1 MNVYPITKHEGKH
14 PFEMTNQIHLK
25 NKNKNAMC
33 TFGVP
38 VAALFEVLNGSKFL
52 KLLGH
57 PFCTSLF
64 HGLLTEQQILL
75 LSKLREMQC

>member
-1 MNVYPITKHEGKH
+1 
-14 PFEMTNQIHLK
+14 
-25 NKNKNAMC
+25 MC
-33 TFGVP
+33 SFGVP

-75 LSKLREMQC
+75 LSKLREMQCLIGS